1 MTEQTKRA
9 LCIGINDYPS
19 VENDLAG
26 CCQDAT
32 DWGNFLK
39 TKDFIVKT
47 LLDKQATGEVIVSN
61 LKHLVTSAIPG
72 DVIVIQYS
80 GHGTQVPDTSGDEAD
95 KMDEAWVPYDIWEK
109 GPVLDDTIWKI
120 LRMKQPAVKIIFI
133 SDSCHSGSVVRVF
146 SAPHSGKKKFIH
158 YTKCMKPSTLEWF
171 VSAFT
176 GGGDRSKSF
185 VVEESEKVPWP
196 CLLLA
201 GCQDNEYSYDANFNG
216 KANGAFTYWALK
228 SLEKLPVTATYL
240 DWYRAIR
247 KVLPSGQYPQCPN
260 IMGSY
265 QGHTVFT

>member
-1 MTEQTKRA
+1 MLFRS
-9 LCIGINDYPS
+9 N
-19 VENDLAG
+19 VENDLQG
-26 CCQDAT
+26 CIADAT

-39 TKDFIVKT
+39 TKGFVVKT

-61 LKHLVTSAIPG
+61 LKHMVTSAIPG

-95 KMDEAWVPYDIWEK
+95 KMDEAWVPYDIWDK

-120 LRMKQPAVKIIFI
+120 LRSKQPAVKIIFI
-133 SDSCHSGSVVRVF
+133 SDSCHSGSVVRAF
-146 SAPHSGKKKFIH
+146 NGAPHEGKKKFIPFE
-158 YTKCMKPSTLEWF
+158 KCMGPKALEKFASKGIIDFIMTRAGRPF
-171 VSAFT
+171 VI
-176 GGGDRSKSF
+176 
-185 VVEESEKVPWP
+185 EESEKVPWP

-201 GCQDNEYSYDANFNG
+201 GCQDNEYSYDANFDG

-265 QGHTVFT
+265 QGHTIFT